1 MTLADPVS
9 PDLKRHLRTLKLGQL
24 LATLPDRLTLAR
36 QQKLPHADFLE
47 LLLSDEV
54 TRRENGSAARRARAA
69 GLDPDMR
76 LDTWD
81 TTAAVRYDQQ
91 LWNELVSLRFAE
103 AAHGALILG
112 PVGVGK
118 THLATALG
126 HIAVRR
132 RLTVHMA
139 RAGHLFKRLKAA
151 RLDNSTEAEH
161 RRLAAV
167 NLLIIDDFAL
177 QPLDETATT
186 DFYELTVARHRN
198 NATIVTSNRTPDEW
212 LGLMHDQLLAQSA
225 VDRLTST
232 CHELVIEGDSY
243 RKRQRPTPPLSL
255 TDPAAH
261 PKMTQQPQGWS
272 LGRGNTLVPCS
283 WQMTCLLTRRVCRQ
297 CSRPGYI
304 PCDLV
309 GRYSLVRVISLS
321 CALLYGQIQASADQD
336 HRLIPRCNPRP
347 GWVGSGPDG
356 VLGVMFRAALRT
368 GSEGFRLLDDCHAR
382 LEIGL
387 GCGATRAAAHTGGG
401 AVNRHHALSGQLPW
415 YAPGVAAVSTGS
427 LVLLSWPWKVHDLI
441 LCAPQRVVM
450 VLRWPRRYAACGS
463 VCRACEPRRG
473 SRR

>member
-36 QQKLPHADFLE
+36 QNKLPHADFLE
-47 LLLSDEV
+47 LLLSNEV

-81 TTAAVRYDQQ
+81 ATAAVRYDQQ

-103 AAHGALILG
+103 AAHGALMLG

-151 RLDNSTEAEH
+151 RLDNSPEAEH

-167 NLLIIDDFAL
+167 EPADHRRFRAPAAGRDRHHRLLRADRRPA
-177 QPLDETATT
+177 PPATPPSSPPTA
-186 DFYELTVARHRN
+186 
-198 NATIVTSNRTPDEW
+198 TPDEW

-243 RKRQRPTPPLSL
+243 RQRQRPS
-255 TDPAAH
+255 
-261 PKMTQQPQGWS
+261 
-272 LGRGNTLVPCS
+272 
-283 WQMTCLLTRRVCRQ
+283 
-297 CSRPGYI
+297 PG
-304 PCDLV
+304 
-309 GRYSLVRVISLS
+309 
-321 CALLYGQIQASADQD
+321 
-336 HRLIPRCNPRP
+336 
-347 GWVGSGPDG
+347 
-356 VLGVMFRAALRT
+356 F
-368 GSEGFRLLDDCHAR
+368 
-382 LEIGL
+382 
-387 GCGATRAAAHTGGG
+387 GA
-401 AVNRHHALSGQLPW
+401 
-415 YAPGVAAVSTGS
+415 
-427 LVLLSWPWKVHDLI
+427 
-441 LCAPQRVVM
+441 
-450 VLRWPRRYAACGS
+450 
-463 VCRACEPRRG
+463 
-473 SRR
+473 